1 MADQTSR
8 LTQPIQP
15 HYAGQ
20 PVPRP
25 PSPAAAR
32 PDRTPLT
39 AACPDRTPLT
49 AACPDRPLRPPPAQ
63 TGPDPIA
70 PLDRLHLIADP
81 AILKMIL
88 NKCSY
93 DV

>member
-1 MADQTSR
+1 MPDN
-8 LTQPIQP
+8 PP
-15 HYAGQ
+15 H
-20 PVPRP
+20 RP
-25 PSPAAAR
+25 PSLAAAR
-32 PDRTPLT
+32 PDRTPLAAACPDRTPLT